1 MKFINKGKK
10 SVEVRIGKR
19 FNYSWITVK
28 NGEIIDLSEDKGKRY
43 GFETVNETV
52 NETVKTTEGK
62 IGTIKVS
69 TKQIESE
76 KDFIRNQSNFR
87 FKLNE
92 IDGIGLKTALDII
105 KVFPTKEKLKEAI
118 SHDDELP
125 FRDDIEIKL
134 RRKYG

>member
-43 GFETVNETV
+43 GFECYKKLQKV
-52 NETVKTTEGK
+52 TEGK
-62 IGTIKVS
+62 IGKKKVE
-69 TKQIESE
+69 TKQ
-76 KDFIRNQSNFR
+76 
-87 FKLNE
+87 FKKEDGTEFYNE
-92 IDGIGLKTALDII
+92 LIKIKGIGYKTAEDILEIFTKEELIKTII
-105 KVFPTKEKLKEAI
+105 KKE
-118 SHDDELP
+118 HLP